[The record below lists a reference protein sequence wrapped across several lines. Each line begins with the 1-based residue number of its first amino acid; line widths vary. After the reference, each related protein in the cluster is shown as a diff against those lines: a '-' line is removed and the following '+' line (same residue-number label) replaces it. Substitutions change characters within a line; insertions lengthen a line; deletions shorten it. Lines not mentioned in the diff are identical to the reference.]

1 MLLELH
7 IKNFA
12 LIDTVDLEFSN
23 GLNML
28 TGETGAGKSILIDSI
43 NFILGSKQSRDIIR
57 TGHEQ
62 AYVEGVFDIDN
73 EVVSNI
79 LNENGIDIE
88 DILIISREINQSGRS
103 ISRINGKT
111 VTVGFVRTIGK
122 HLIDLHGQHEHQS
135 LLDEGN
141 HIEILDSYCGEELFE
156 TKAKYKECYQTI
168 KEIEKELNK
177 LTSDE
182 QHKLRRIDLLTY
194 QIQEIS
200 ETNLEINEDE
210 ELTRRKNILTN
221 SEKIFTNLSSA
232 YQRLYEAEE
241 KQNAYDEIGTSIVNI
256 ESISKYD
263 PKLQEIKGSLEE
275 VYYKLEDAIE
285 AIRDFRDAIE
295 FNTEELDEIELRL
308 DVINKLKRKY
318 GSTLEDILKYYETI
332 KNELFQ
338 IERSEEIINE
348 LNLKL
353 QKYYRTLSNYADAIG
368 NIRKDQALKLKSL
381 IEKEIQHLGMEKAIF
396 KIEVIDKENFD
407 ENGKNHVFFTMTAN
421 PGEALKPLSK
431 VASGGEISRIMLA
444 IKSVI
449 ADIDMIP
456 TLIFDEIDTGISG
469 RTAQSVAEKMVVLS
483 KNHQILC
490 VSHLP
495 QITSM
500 ADYHFKIKKQIKNDK
515 TTTDVRRL
523 ITEEQIDELARI
535 LGGAVVT
542 ELTRK
547 HAKEMLDLADSLKN
561 KIRI

>member
-57 TGHEQ
+57 TGYDN
-62 AYVEGVFDIDN
+62 AYVEGVFEIHND
-73 EVVSNI
+73 EVSNI
-79 LNENGIDIE
+79 LIENGIEID
-88 DILIISREINQSGRS
+88 DILVIAREINQSGRT

-111 VTVGFVRTIGK
+111 VTVGFVKTIGK
-122 HLIDLHGQHEHQS
+122 YLIDLHGQHEHQS
-135 LLDEGN
+135 LLDEEN
-141 HIEILDSYCGEELFE
+141 HIDILDSFCGEELVNE
-156 TKAKYKECYQTI
+156 KAKYKECFKQI
-168 KEIEKELNK
+168 KEIEGELNR

-182 QHKLRRIDLLTY
+182 QHKLRRMDLLGY

-200 ETNLEINEDE
+200 EASLKVNEDDD
-210 ELTRRKNILTN
+210 LIRRKNMLIN
-221 SEKIFTNLSSA
+221 AEKIYSNLSSI
-232 YQRLYEAEE
+232 YQRLYETEE
-241 KQNAYDEIGTSIVNI
+241 KQSAYDEIGSGIVSM
-256 ESISKYD
+256 ESIAKYD
-263 PKLQEIKGSLEE
+263 TRLQEIKSSLEDI
-275 VYYKLEDAIE
+275 YYKLADAIE
-285 AIRDFRDAIE
+285 EIRDIRDSVE
-295 FNTEELDEIELRL
+295 FNADELNEIELRL
-308 DVINKLKRKY
+308 DLLNKLKRKY
-318 GSTLEDILKYYETI
+318 GNTVEDILHYYETI
-332 KNELFQ
+332 KSELSQ
-338 IERSEEIINE
+338 IERSEEIIND

-353 QKYYRTLSNYADAIG
+353 QNYYKILNNHADAIG
-368 NIRKDQALKLKSL
+368 NFRKDEAVRLKLL
-381 IEKEIQHLGMEKAIF
+381 IEKELQYLGMEKAIF

-407 ENGKNHVFFTMTAN
+407 ENGRNQVYFTMSAN

-444 IKSVI
+444 IKGVI
-449 ADIDMIP
+449 ADIDSIP

-469 RTAQSVAEKMVVLS
+469 RTAQSVAEKMVLIS
-483 KNHQILC
+483 KSHQILC

-515 TTTDVRRL
+515 TTTFVNRL
-523 ITEEQIDELARI
+523 INEEQIDELARM

-542 ELTRK
+542 DLTRK
-547 HAKEMLDLADSLKN
+547 HAKEMLDLAYDLKN
-561 KIRI
+561 KIRT